1 MNQYQIDQVKTA
13 IDSFYALNFEGILGG
28 SFNKDELN
36 YDTSMIGDYTINE
49 YIVMVNKVFRHFIEE
64 LQDISFKSLPY
75 QYDFNNEFGS
85 GNLYSD
91 MTTVVSYI
99 NSASFTSTVQIL
111 DRLVHYQRLNG
122 FWEKSNRKYF
132 TDSEDRNIQD
142 REVLETLKSHLTKY
156 SESFVE
162 IASEI
167 NEKKDELSSFISA
180 KQSEL
185 KDLEVGLS
193 EMNRQNIAI
202 NELHNHAISTVEKIN
217 SQFNITES
225 KRVDS
230 EKLLNEA
237 RSELSTLQDDI
248 IECGKKIASQD
259 TKFNG
264 LKASFEKSLDFVKG
278 KEKYFEER
286 NQYLDD
292 LIGREVGASLFET
305 FKQRKEELSPS
316 VNFWKWAVPV
326 LAIVTVVWIF
336 ILFYTNQGAVLSYQV
351 IIINSLKALP
361 VIGLLL
367 FGISQYSRERNFQ
380 EEYAFKSAVA
390 LTLNS
395 YASQLKNEENKDQL
409 IMTSV
414 NEIYKTPIQHSKIKA
429 SENKSL
435 VDAVKELVD
444 STKNLVDNK
453 K

>member
-1 MNQYQIDQVKTA
+1 MNQSQIEQIKTD
-13 IDSFYALNFEGILGG
+13 IDSFYALNFEDILGK

-36 YDTSMIGDYTINE
+36 YDTAMIGDYTISE
-49 YIVMVNKVFRHFIEE
+49 YIIIVNKVFRHFKQE
-64 LQDISFKSLPY
+64 LMDVGFKSLPY
-75 QYDFNNEFGS
+75 QYNFNNEFS
-85 GNLYSD
+85 NGNLHSD
-91 MTTVVSYI
+91 ISSVVSYI
-99 NSASFTSTVQIL
+99 SSASFPSSVQCL
-111 DRLVHYQRLNG
+111 NRLVHYQRLNG

-132 TDSEDRNIQD
+132 KSSEGKNIQD
-142 REVLETLKSHLTKY
+142 REVLETLKYHLTNY

-162 IASEI
+162 IVSQI
-167 NEKKDELSSFISA
+167 DKKKDELSSFISA

-185 KDLEVGLS
+185 REIEAGLS

-202 NELHNHAISTVEKIN
+202 NELHNNATSTVEKIN

-230 EKLLNEA
+230 EKLLSEA
-237 RSELSTLQDDI
+237 RGELNTLQDDI
-248 IECGKKIASQD
+248 IEYGKKIANQD
-259 TKFNG
+259 TKYNE
-264 LKASFEKSLDFVKG
+264 LKDSFEQSLNFVQG
-278 KEKYFEER
+278 KEEYFEER

-316 VNFWKWAVPV
+316 VNFWKWAVPI
-326 LAIVTVVWIF
+326 LASATVIWIF
-336 ILFYTNQGAVLSYQV
+336 ILFSTSQGAVLSYQV

-361 VIGLLL
+361 AIGLLL

-395 YASQLKNEENKDQL
+395 YASQLRNEENKDQL
-409 IMTSV
+409 IMNSV
-414 NEIYKTPIQHSKIKA
+414 NEIYKTPIQHSKVKT
-429 SENKSL
+429 SESKSL
-435 VDAVKELVD
+435 IDAVKELVD
-444 STKNLVDNK
+444 STKNLVDSK